1 MNISIIKTDVFKFF
15 KNKVK
20 VDVIF
25 ADPPYSMDR
34 EKMYQIIELTFKNH
48 FLNKNGTLILEHYKK
63 INFLEH
69 KNLIET
75 RTYGDSSFSF
85 FGK

>member
-1 MNISIIKTDVFKFF
+1 
-15 KNKVK
+15 
-20 VDVIF
+20 
-25 ADPPYSMDR
+25 
-34 EKMYQIIELTFKNH
+34 MYQIIELTFKNR

>member
-1 MNISIIKTDVFKFF
+1 MNISVIKTDVFKFF

-25 ADPPYSMDR
+25 ADPPYSMDI
-34 EKMYQIIELTFKNH
+34 KKLNLIIELV
-48 FLNKNGTLILEHYKK
+48 LNNQLLNDNGTFILEHYKK
-63 INFLEH
+63 IDFSEH
-69 KNLIET
+69 KSLKET

-85 FGK
+85 FE